1 MYIVGIAGEEKKK
14 NSLRFLPCVGKHNS
28 SYSPPTLLGDR
39 AVKNIETELYTGAS
53 IQNEVSEREME
64 KAAGF

>member
-28 SYSPPTLLGDR
+28 SYSTPTLLGDR

-53 IQNEVSEREME
+53 I
-64 KAAGF
+64 